1 MSSRRHQL
9 RSHQRLRRGPHQPGQ
24 PARHPQ
30 LVVRRGQEA
39 RDDQLPHLPPGKGRP
54 VLRAHL
60 RPGKGL
66 GMRLRQVPR
75 HEVQGHDLRPLRRQ
89 GHAQPRPPQAHGPHR
104 AGRPGRPHLVLQG
117 HAQPPRHAAGH
128 EDHQPGKDHLLPGLR
143 RHRPGRHAAQEAP
156 AADRGRL
163 PQGPRELRR
172 RLRGRHGRRGRQ
184 EAARGARPRRPVAA
198 TCARSCETESHKDKP
213 SKQKLRDLVKR
224 LKMVESLRDSRPGRP
239 AEQAEWMVLECI
251 PVIPPDLRPLV
262 LLDSRQLRHQR
273 PERSLSPHHQPQQ
286 PPQEAGR
293 PQRPRGHHPQR
304 EADAAAV
311 GRRAVRQQPLQAAG
325 ARLAA
330 TARSSR

>member
-1 MSSRRHQL
+1 MSTVNQL
-9 RSHQRLRRGPHQPGQ
+9 RSHQRLRGRAHQPGQ

-30 LVVRRGQEA
+30 LVLRRGQEA
-39 RDDQLPHLPPGKGRP
+39 RDDQLPHLSPRKGRP

-60 RPGKGL
+60 RPGEGL
-66 GMRLRQVPR
+66 GVRLRQVPR

-104 AGRPGRPHLVLQG
+104 AGRPRRPHLVLQG
-117 HAQPPRHAAGH
+117 HAQPPRHAARH

-143 RHRPGRHAAQEAP
+143 RHRSGRDRRSRSASSSPRRSTARPARATATPSRPTWAP
-156 AADRGRL
+156 RPSRSSSSSSTSSSCRSELRD
-163 PQGPRELRR
+163 ELRR
-172 RLRGRHGRRGRQ
+172 REPEGQ
-184 EAARGARPRRPVAA
+184 AVQAEAARPGQAAQGRRSRCATAAWAARRTSPSGWSWSASRSSRR
-198 TCARSCETESHKDKP
+198 TC
-213 SKQKLRDLVKR
+213 
-224 LKMVESLRDSRPGRP
+224 GR
-239 AEQAEWMVLECI
+239 WCC
-251 PVIPPDLRPLV
+251 
-262 LLDSRQLRHQR
+262 STRQLRHQR

-311 GRRAVRQQPLQAAG
+311 GRRPVRQQPLQAAG